1 MRNDVRLRR
10 LERDVRGAN
19 AAITRVRS
27 EEDYTHREAQIND
40 RRTLAPPTF
49 GSAANRPPADYLFQ
63 KGVAC
68 ALYFATDTNTLYA
81 WNGTAWKSTV
91 LT

>member
-1 MRNDVRLRR
+1 MKIESKVRR
-10 LERDVRGAN
+10 LERDVREAG

-27 EEDYTHREAQIND
+27 EEDYTHREAQLYD

-49 GSAANRPPADYLFQ
+49 GTAANLPGTDYMFQ
-63 KGVAC
+63 KGVAA